1 MEPTLKKMIIN
12 LIAVGTRCS
21 QWAETGFQDY
31 QKRLP
36 AECKLN
42 LITIPLSKRNKNS
55 EISKHIAEEEK
66 KILAAIP
73 KRSRIIA
80 LDVQGQMWNTQQLAQ
95 SLQRWQLE
103 RQDVS
108 LLIGGPDG
116 LGDACT
122 KIAERIWSLSPLTLP
137 HALVRIV
144 VAEQLYRAWSLLS
157 NHPYHRE

>member
-1 MEPTLKKMIIN
+1 MIIH
-12 LIAVGTRCS
+12 LIAVGTKCTR
-21 QWAETGFQDY
+21 WAKTGFQDY

-36 AECKLN
+36 VECKLN
-42 LITIPLSKRNKNS
+42 LMPIPLSKRSKNS
-55 EISKHIAEEEK
+55 EIFKHIAEEEK

-95 SLQRWQLE
+95 SLQQWQLE

-116 LGDACT
+116 LGDNCR
-122 KIAERIWSLSPLTLP
+122 KKAEHIWSLSPLTLP

-144 VAEQLYRAWSLLS
+144 VAEQLYRAWSLLN

>member
-1 MEPTLKKMIIN
+1 MIIN

-21 QWAETGFQDY
+21 QWTEAGFQDY

-42 LITIPLSKRNKNS
+42 LITIPLSKRGKNS

-95 SLQRWQLE
+95 SLQQWQLE

-116 LGDACT
+116 LGHTCT
-122 KIAERIWSLSPLTLP
+122 KIAKRIWSLSPLTLP

>member
-1 MEPTLKKMIIN
+1 MIIN

-42 LITIPLSKRNKNS
+42 LITIPLRKRNKNS

-103 RQDVS
+103 RQDIS

-122 KIAERIWSLSPLTLP
+122 KIAERIWSLSSLTLP

>member
-1 MEPTLKKMIIN
+1 MIIH
-12 LIAVGTRCS
+12 LIAVGTRCTS
-21 QWAETGFQDY
+21 WAETGFEDY

-42 LITIPLSKRNKNS
+42 LISIPLSKRNKNS
-55 EISKHIAEEEK
+55 LISKHIAEEEK

-73 KRSRIIA
+73 KRSRVIA
-80 LDVQGQMWNTQQLAQ
+80 LDVKGQMWNTQQLAQ
-95 SLQRWQLE
+95 SLQQWQLE
-103 RQDVS
+103 RQDIS

-116 LGDACT
+116 LGDAC
-122 KIAERIWSLSPLTLP
+122 INHAERIWSLSPLTLP

-157 NHPYHRE
+157 GHPYHRE

>member
-1 MEPTLKKMIIN
+1 MIIN
-12 LIAVGTRCS
+12 LIAVGSRCS
-21 QWAETGFQDY
+21 QWAKTGFQDY

-42 LITIPLSKRNKNS
+42 LITIPLSKRGKNS

-116 LGDACT
+116 LGEACT

>member
-1 MEPTLKKMIIN
+1 MIIH
-12 LIAVGTRCS
+12 LIAVGTRCTS
-21 QWAETGFQDY
+21 WAETGFQDY

-36 AECKLN
+36 AEYKLN

-55 EISKHIAEEEK
+55 QISKHIAEEEK

-73 KRSRIIA
+73 KRSRVIA
-80 LDVQGQMWNTQQLAQ
+80 LDVKGQMWNTQQLAQ
-95 SLQRWQLE
+95 SLQQWQLE
-103 RQDVS
+103 RQDIS

-116 LGDACT
+116 LGDTC
-122 KIAERIWSLSPLTLP
+122 INHAERIWSLSPLTLP

-157 NHPYHRE
+157 GHPYHRE

>member
-1 MEPTLKKMIIN
+1 MIIN

-36 AECKLN
+36 TECKLN

-116 LGDACT
+116 LGAACT
-122 KIAERIWSLSPLTLP
+122 KIAERIWSLSSLTLP

-144 VAEQLYRAWSLLS
+144 VAEQLYRAWSLLN

>member
-1 MEPTLKKMIIN
+1 MVIH
-12 LIAVGTRCS
+12 LIAVGSKCT
-21 QWAETGFQDY
+21 QWAETGFKDY

-42 LITIPLSKRNKNS
+42 LITIPLSRRSKNS
-55 EISKHIAEEEK
+55 EISKHIVEEEK

-73 KRSRIIA
+73 KLSRTIA
-80 LDVQGQMWNTQQLAQ
+80 LDVQGQMLNTQQLAKT
-95 SLQRWQLE
+95 LQQWQLE

-116 LGDACT
+116 LGEACI
-122 KIAERIWSLSPLTLP
+122 KKAERIWSLSLLTLP
-137 HALVRIV
+137 HALVRIF
-144 VAEQLYRAWSLLS
+144 VAEQIYRAWSLLN

>member
-1 MEPTLKKMIIN
+1 MIIN
-12 LIAVGTRCS
+12 LIAVGSRCT
-21 QWAETGFQDY
+21 QWAETAFQDY

-42 LITIPLSKRNKNS
+42 LITIPLSKRSKNS

-103 RQDVS
+103 RQAVS

-116 LGDACT
+116 LGDACR

-137 HALVRIV
+137 HALVRII
-144 VAEQLYRAWSLLS
+144 VAEQLYRAWSLLC

>member
-1 MEPTLKKMIIN
+1 MIIH
-12 LIAVGTRCS
+12 LIAVGTRCTS
-21 QWAETGFQDY
+21 WAETGFQDY

-55 EISKHIAEEEK
+55 QISKHIAEEEK
-66 KILAAIP
+66 KIVAAIP
-73 KRSRIIA
+73 KRSRVIA
-80 LDVQGQMWNTQQLAQ
+80 LDIKGKMWNTQQLAQ
-95 SLQRWQLE
+95 SLQHWQLE

-116 LGDACT
+116 LGDTC
-122 KIAERIWSLSPLTLP
+122 INQSEHIWSLSPLTLP

>member
-1 MEPTLKKMIIN
+1 MIIN
-12 LIAVGTRCS
+12 LIAVGSRCS
-21 QWAETGFQDY
+21 QWAETGFQIY

-42 LITIPLSKRNKNS
+42 LITIPLSKRGKNP

-122 KIAERIWSLSPLTLP
+122 KIAERVWSLSPLTLP

>member
-1 MEPTLKKMIIN
+1 MIIN
-12 LIAVGTRCS
+12 LIAVGSRCS

-42 LITIPLSKRNKNS
+42 LITIPLSKRGKNS

-116 LGDACT
+116 LGDACK
-122 KIAERIWSLSPLTLP
+122 KIAERIWSLSSLTLP

>member
-1 MEPTLKKMIIN
+1 MIIN
-12 LIAVGTRCS
+12 LIAVGSRCS
-21 QWAETGFQDY
+21 QWAESGFQDY

-36 AECKLN
+36 TECKLN

-116 LGDACT
+116 LGIACT
-122 KIAERIWSLSPLTLP
+122 KIAERVWSLSPLTLP
-137 HALVRIV
+137 HALVRII

>member
-1 MEPTLKKMIIN
+1 MVIN
-12 LIAVGTRCS
+12 LIAVGSRCS

-42 LITIPLSKRNKNS
+42 LITIPLSKRGKNS

-80 LDVQGQMWNTQQLAQ
+80 LDVQGQMWNTQQLTQ

-116 LGDACT
+116 LGATCT
-122 KIAERIWSLSPLTLP
+122 KIAERVWSLSSLTLP
-137 HALVRIV
+137 HALVRVI

>member
-1 MEPTLKKMIIN
+1 MIIN
-12 LIAVGTRCS
+12 LIAVGSRCS
-21 QWAETGFQDY
+21 QWAKTGFQDY

-42 LITIPLSKRNKNS
+42 LITIPLSKRGKNS

>member
-1 MEPTLKKMIIN
+1 MIIH
-12 LIAVGTRCS
+12 LIAVGTRCTS
-21 QWAETGFQDY
+21 WAEMGFQDY
-31 QKRLP
+31 HKRFP

-55 EISKHIAEEEK
+55 QISKHIAEEEK

-73 KRSRIIA
+73 KRSRVIA
-80 LDVQGQMWNTQQLAQ
+80 LDVKGQMWNTPQLAQ
-95 SLQRWQLE
+95 SLQQWQLE

-116 LGDACT
+116 LGEAC
-122 KIAERIWSLSPLTLP
+122 INQAERIWSLSTLTLP
-137 HALVRIV
+137 HALVRII

-157 NHPYHRE
+157 NHPYHREYRANAF